1 MLKFIKQSVVAKR
14 AVSVAVLGLIIY
26 GILVVLDANK
36 PVPEERKT
44 KPKRTQVFVQK
55 VAVGEQVM
63 QVIAQGVATP
73 KSSVQLKA
81 RVEGQIVAV
90 HPNFVNGGQVRQ
102 GDVLVQLETEDYEL
116 SVIQA
121 KAKVAQAAEK
131 FTKSSAQAHSAQREL
146 MELGRH
152 DASELARGIPQLNY
166 AKAELESAKAALA
179 QAELALSRTQIIA
192 PFNGIIESESV
203 SVGQL
208 VNRNSSLGKMF
219 ANDLMEVALSLSL
232 ANMQLLG
239 MPLNY
244 GSSYA
249 QSRYPVEL
257 YSQMGPQQATWQGKI
272 VRSSG
277 LIDSQTRT
285 VQIVVEVPDPY
296 GLQNPGSDQPPL
308 LAGLFVNAQIA
319 GRSVPDLAV
328 IPRKA
333 LRNKNK
339 IWLVDDDNRL
349 TVTDVTIVSKDQ
361 GRAWVSGLTAGS
373 RVITSSLPIAT
384 VGMSLRP
391 TNEKSVSPID
401 SQLANE
407 QGQIVPKKRQQKSK
421 DDGGVGTAKLERS
434 LRKGKLAGDI

>member
-1 MLKFIKQSVVAKR
+1 ML
-14 AVSVAVLGLIIY
+14 
-26 GILVVLDANK
+26 LDINK
-36 PVPEERKT
+36 PVPEARQG

-55 VAVGEQVM
+55 VAVGEHVM
-63 QVIAQGVATP
+63 QVVAQGVATP

-81 RVEGQIVAV
+81 RVEGQVVAV

-102 GDVLVQLETEDYEL
+102 GDVLVQLETKDYQL

-131 FTKSSAQAHSAQREL
+131 FTKAHAQAHSAQREL

-152 DASELARGIPQLNY
+152 EASELARGIPQLNY
-166 AKAELESAKAALA
+166 AEADLESAKAALA
-179 QAELALSRTQIIA
+179 QAELALSRTRILA

-203 SVGQL
+203 SIGQL
-208 VNRNSSLGKMF
+208 VSRNSNLGKMF

-232 ANMQLLG
+232 SDMQLLA

-244 GSSYA
+244 GSNFTE
-249 QSRYPVEL
+249 SRYEVEL
-257 YSQMGPQQATWQGKI
+257 SSQMGPRQVSWQGKV

-277 LIDSQTRT
+277 LIDPKTRT
-285 VQIVVEVPDPY
+285 VQLVVEVPDPY
-296 GLQNPGSDQPPL
+296 GLNNPASDQPPL
-308 LAGLFVNAQIA
+308 LAGLFVNALIKGQSMA
-319 GRSVPDLAV
+319 DLAV

-339 IWLVDDDNRL
+339 IWLADADNRL
-349 TVTDVTIVSKDQ
+349 AVTDVTIISKDQ
-361 GRAWVSGLTAGS
+361 GRAWVKGLAPDS

-384 VGMSLRP
+384 IGMRLRP
-391 TNEKSVSPID
+391 TNEQSISPLEH
-401 SQLANE
+401 QLASE
-407 QGQIVPKKRQQKSK
+407 QTQIVPKKREQKGK
-421 DDGGVGTAKLERS
+421 GDKAVRAAKLERE